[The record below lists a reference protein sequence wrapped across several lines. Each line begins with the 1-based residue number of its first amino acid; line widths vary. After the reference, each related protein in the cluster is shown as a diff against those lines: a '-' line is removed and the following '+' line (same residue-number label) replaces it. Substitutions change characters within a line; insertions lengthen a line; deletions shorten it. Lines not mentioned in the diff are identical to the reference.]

1 MRKMEEIKLE
11 LELALKEVINEYN
24 KELSEEEIRD
34 VLIDVMPE
42 RKNFFTPAEI
52 EEAIVDYNNTV
63 NTIEEIEL
71 RVSGL
76 LFVKFFLKHLNKYG
90 LLNHADKLIESKIK
104 EAKGNGLY

>member
-1 MRKMEEIKLE
+1 MNNEELILEFE
-11 LELALKEVINEYN
+11 LELREIIKEYP
-24 KELSEEEIRD
+24 ELSEEEVRD
-34 VLIDVMPE
+34 TLIDVMPE